1 MPALWGRYG
10 HPIFQRR
17 RRRLRGLND
26 LPAMTQRRG
35 GRTKSESKCAHSAAL
50 QPPITPSSLM
60 TWRGRDSS
68 FLIRGCDPPHTLA
81 TAASSHVPTLTGNN
95 CYHQISWDTSRP
107 PFQPTEEEL
116 LVLFWKRCGP
126 GGCEGPQ
133 DLSFPRHHCPQ
144 ALISITR
151 TGIFVSVTVIS
162 PVPRIVHSRHPTP
175 LVEIHL
181 SVGGT
186 VLKGISHIPPLPYSS
201 VTEHNTHTHMHTLT
215 GNQSLTQPRH
225 WGNT

>member
-1 MPALWGRYG
+1 MLFRVNCNSNNYYLFHDKYMPALWGRYG

-133 DLSFPRHHCPQ
+133 DLSFPVTTVHKPW
-144 ALISITR
+144 L
-151 TGIFVSVTVIS
+151 VS
-162 PVPRIVHSRHPTP
+162 
-175 LVEIHL
+175 LELGFL
-181 SVGGT
+181 SV
-186 VLKGISHIPPLPYSS
+186 LLLYP
-201 VTEHNTHTHMHTLT
+201 
-215 GNQSLTQPRH
+215 QSPE
-225 WGNT
+225 